1 LNRSN
6 KTSIHLQDSSCDPLN
21 VLNLLKSLKKYV
33 LNLRNSNLVYENKV
47 IVLVQKSIVFTM
59 MKEEEHKKKCV
70 AR

>member
-1 LNRSN
+1 
-6 KTSIHLQDSSCDPLN
+6 LN